1 VSRATCNDDVF
12 AYLEDSTGH
21 VLVVKSSKEIERMF
35 LKKKPDPNPRGVP
48 LDDLQRL
55 LSTTT
60 LKISRDAESLI
71 AEHATAVTK
80 LKVIPPA
87 PEEESEDPI
96 QAVVQITTDWPGRF
110 PRLPLLT
117 PESLVFLN
125 RANFS
130 LPKSR
135 LTAFES
141 ERAWNLYLPFL
152 MFAVI
157 SGSYEHDNI
166 EAKVIVITGATES
179 GENRR

>member
-130 LPKSR
+130 LPKRSFIVSIKGNR
-135 LTAFES
+135 ETKSCAVL
-141 ERAWNLYLPFL
+141 LPIKAL
-152 MFAVI
+152 D
-157 SGSYEHDNI
+157 SPSL
-166 EAKVIVITGATES
+166 
-179 GENRR
+179 NRNGLGTCTFRFSCSP